1 MASKD
6 KPQQQQQP
14 AQQNNNNN
22 QNQAQNPNHQPT
34 EQLLRL
40 HVINAKFNPATKE
53 NKETWCQ
60 VTVGKKNAKTLSHPL
75 TGAKDQ
81 PKEIKWD
88 ENFAIEYEKKDE
100 DTPIHVEV
108 YTKGLLGND
117 LLGEFKLKLN
127 EIDPPKPKE
136 EKKDKKDKKKEKE
149 KEESWAMAKPK
160 EAPLTDKKGHQTG
173 TIILRVRRELKVYGT
188 LVIDIKE
195 AELTEP
201 PGKIKSARCVVKIAT
216 HVQETPSAEAKAHK
230 NLTHFVWK
238 NNIVQIEID
247 QTNHIFDV
255 FIELWDDHPANPPPQ
270 PAAKKDDPKN
280 PEKKPLS
287 FNGLLIGVARITI
300 YDTRSKFNAQL
311 PLLESTERKQV
322 GTLKVLAKLKQNKE
336 QKKIS
341 QKETK
346 K

>member
-1 MASKD
+1 MASKTD
-6 KPQQQQQP
+6 NN
-14 AQQNNNNN
+14 NNNNN
-22 QNQAQNPNHQPT
+22 QQHNNQQHNPLQQQAP

-40 HVINAKFNPATKE
+40 HVINAKFNKEIKE

-100 DTPIHVEV
+100 DTFIHVEV

-117 LLGEFKLKLN
+117 LLGEFKLKMN

-160 EAPLTDKKGHQTG
+160 DAPLTDKKGNQVG

-195 AELTEP
+195 AELIENPT
-201 PGKIKSARCVVKIAT
+201 KIKTAKCVVKIAS

-230 NLTHFVWK
+230 TATHFEWK
-238 NNIVQIEID
+238 KNIVSIEID

-255 FIELWDDHPANPPPQ
+255 FIELWDENPVNPPPPQ
-270 PAAKKDDPKN
+270 PAAKKDDKN
-280 PEKKPLS
+280 PEKKPIS
-287 FNGLLIGVARITI
+287 GAFVGQSRITI
-300 YDTRSKFNAQL
+300 YDTRSKFNAAL
-311 PLLESTERKQV
+311 PLHTQTAERKQL
-322 GTLKVLAKLKQNKE
+322 GTIKVLAKLKQNKD
-336 QKKIS
+336 QKKLS